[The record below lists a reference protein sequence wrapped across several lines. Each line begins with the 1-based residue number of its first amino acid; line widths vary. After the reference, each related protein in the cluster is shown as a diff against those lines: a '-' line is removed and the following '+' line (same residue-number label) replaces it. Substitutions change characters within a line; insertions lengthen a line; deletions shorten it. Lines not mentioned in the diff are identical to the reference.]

1 MSKYVYVLRLD
12 FYHEWAW
19 ENGSAELVMVSDNI
33 NTITSKLKS
42 CLEQELFESDNRIVE
57 SPDISIDELID
68 GAIERFCSLDSDIDD
83 SMISDSLAIF
93 ESISKRAIDVTMQRV
108 RKLHS

>member
-19 ENGSAELVMVSDNI
+19 ENGSADLLMVSDNI

-42 CLEQELFESDNRIVE
+42 CLEQELFESDNRIIE
-57 SPDISIDELID
+57 SPDISVDELID
-68 GAIERFCSLDSDIDD
+68 NAIEKLEQSKNVYVDIYTNDYNYD
-83 SMISDSLAIF
+83 NGCNHGTYIIEKM
-93 ESISKRAIDVTMQRV
+93 EVK
-108 RKLHS
+108 

>member
-19 ENGSAELVMVSDNI
+19 ENGSADLLMVSDNI

-42 CLEQELFESDNRIVE
+42 CLEQELFESDNRIIE
-57 SPDISIDELID
+57 SPDISVDELID
-68 GAIERFCSLDSDIDD
+68 NAIENLEQSKNVYVDIYTDD
-83 SMISDSLAIF
+83 YNYDNGCNHGTYIIEKM
-93 ESISKRAIDVTMQRV
+93 EVK
-108 RKLHS
+108 

>member
-68 GAIERFCSLDSDIDD
+68 GAIERLEQSKNVYVDIYTSDYNYDNGCNHGTYIIEK
-83 SMISDSLAIF
+83 M
-93 ESISKRAIDVTMQRV
+93 EVK
-108 RKLHS
+108 